1 MKIWYLKHPLSLYV
15 ESREEIKKLARDN
28 GFRIIDAKFGSND
41 EATPK
46 LKKRRKK
53 KVVDEFADQN

>member
-1 MKIWYLKHPLSLYV
+1 MKTWYLKHPLTLYV
-15 ESREEIKKLARDN
+15 ETKEEIKKLARDN

-41 EATPK
+41 EDTPK

-53 KVVDEFADQN
+53 KVASEFDD